1 MNIYEIF
8 KEKFKKVHI
17 QSILYYSTMK
27 YFANI
32 SLEQYINLKNNE
44 NLLESLIKDEVDRK
58 TKKNK
63 KKSLME
69 KPSGNTLEEC
79 IANLKGKDKDIYLFK
94 LEKKV
99 KYEEKL
105 QNNKNI

>member
-1 MNIYEIF
+1 MDLYEIF
-8 KEKFKKVHI
+8 KENFKKLHI
-17 QSILYYSTMK
+17 ESFLYYSTLK

-32 SLEQYINLKNNE
+32 SLEQYINLKNND
-44 NLLESLIKDEVDRK
+44 NLLESLIKEEEERRK
-58 TKKNK
+58 KKNK

-69 KPSGNTLEEC
+69 KPTGNTLEEC

-94 LEKKV
+94 LDKKV

-105 QNNKNI
+105 QNSKNI